1 MATYE
6 SKRYNFSGANLSS
19 VAATAIA
26 DGSVTDSEF
35 QFINTL
41 ASNAQTQLSAR
52 LPLAGGTMTG
62 NTTFNDN
69 IEARFGTSGDL
80 RIRHDGNNSQLVDA
94 GAGALEILTD
104 EFKIKNAADSETMM
118 LANENGSVALYHDN
132 TARVTTSGTGAT
144 ITGELSATGNIT
156 ASGNVNGN
164 GQNLTNING
173 SNISSGTVADARI
186 STLTASKLSGPLP
199 AIDGSALTGISNSP
213 SAGAIGDIKPF
224 LFMRASGSGGSTTLS
239 AGATFTPS
247 SYTASNM
254 LVADYG
260 TSVQTIS
267 ISTNTQR
274 YGALHGYAALS
285 HASGSASGSGGTWR
299 VIFPLISGSGSGGQG
314 NSSYTYYYSL
324 AGMAMRIS

>member
-6 SKRYNFSGANLSS
+6 SKKYKFSGANLSS
-19 VAATAIA
+19 VAATSIA
-26 DGSVTDSEF
+26 DGSVTDSEY

-69 IEARFGTSGDL
+69 IEARFGDAADL
-80 RIRHDGNNSQLVDA
+80 RIRHDGNNSQLVDT

-164 GQNLTNING
+164 GQNLTNLPAGNLT
-173 SNISSGTVADARI
+173 GTVADARI
-186 STLTASKLSGPLP
+186 STLTASKLTGALP

-213 SAGAIGDIKPF
+213 SAGGIGDIKPF
-224 LFMRASGSGGSTTLS
+224 LLMRASGSGGSTSLS
-239 AGATFTPS
+239 AGTTFTPS

-260 TSVQTIS
+260 TSIKN
-267 ISTNTQR
+267 IDLSTGTK
-274 YGALHGYAALS
+274 YGVLHGYAAFS
-285 HASGSASGSGGTWR
+285 HASGSSSGSGGTWR
-299 VIFPLISGSGSGGQG
+299 VIFPLISGSATGGQG

>member
-132 TARVTTSGTGAT
+132 TARVTTSGSGAT
-144 ITGELSATGNIT
+144 INGTLSATTVSATTGSFTNV
-156 ASGNVNGN
+156 SGNGSSLTSIPA
-164 GQNLTNING
+164 GNLT
-173 SNISSGTVADARI
+173 GTVADARL
-186 STLTASKLSGPLP
+186 STVSSSKLSGALP
-199 AIDGSALTGISNSP
+199 AIDGSALTGI
-213 SAGAIGDIKPF
+213 
-224 LFMRASGSGGSTTLS
+224 ASV
-239 AGATFTPS
+239 P
-247 SYTASNM
+247 
-254 LVADYG
+254 
-260 TSVQTIS
+260 
-267 ISTNTQR
+267 
-274 YGALHGYAALS
+274 
-285 HASGSASGSGGTWR
+285 ASGSAVGAILEFQFRSTNGGMTASSISAGTTVTFPYTSGNMQLRTGSGVVTSGTISGGAAVGRGIVGGMTGGSSYTGAGTWR
-299 VIFPLISGSGSGGQG
+299 CLTFTQCGTFQVGSGQ
-314 NSSYTYYYSL
+314 NAFNQNYSIPGL
-324 AGMAMRIS
+324 FQRIS